1 MAYSYVEYVGTAGGT
16 TGPFAYGSVALL
28 ETTTASHED
37 QLEVYKNGLLLT
49 GTTDYTINEG
59 TKEVTLVVNIFNN
72 ELLRISRITKAD
84 ARYVDYVDSTNVTSE
99 LLDLD
104 SNQLFFLVQEGL
116 DIQGDAMIRGSDG
129 QWNARSYRIGNVN
142 AGVFGTDAVNVN
154 QLNAATSGAL
164 PATLS
169 GIGTQTYVGDGAT
182 TNFTLPLAISTITED
197 DDVEVYINGLR
208 QRPGTHYSVSAGDLV
223 ITPAPAGTD
232 NILIAYGQGVVSAI
246 LTANSVFTSALQDD
260 CVTVAKIA
268 QGTNGQVLKTV
279 SGNTAWASVNAA
291 DVPDF
296 DTQVRTS
303 SLDQM
308 AAPTAP
314 VSMNSQLITNLP
326 GPVSAGDAARKT
338 YVDTVYSRDVVYTA
352 SPVGTGSASSITVN
366 VTAPFTAG
374 QFTIMFP
381 LNNVQGFLTFS
392 GVITSVF
399 TDTTA
404 SGVNRPIRVWV
415 PDTDA
420 IGGTNFLLTYKRTG
434 ASNNIVQFVCTRGS
448 TDGASGTVPDLV
460 NSGNCPVSILRGL
473 S

>member
-59 TKEVTLVVNIFNN
+59 TKEVTLVANIFNTD
-72 ELLRISRITKAD
+72 LLRISRITKAD

-154 QLNAATSGAL
+154 QLNAAVSGAL

-326 GPVSAGDAARKT
+326 GPVSSGDAARKT

-352 SPVGTGSASSITVN
+352 SPTGTGSTTTITVN
-366 VTAPFTAG
+366 VTAPFQVG
-374 QFTIMFP
+374 QFTTMFP
-381 LNNVQGFLTFS
+381 LNGAQQFVAFS
-392 GVITSVF
+392 GVIVSGF
-399 TDTTA
+399 TDTTVT
-404 SGVNRPIRVWV
+404 GVNRPIYAWV
-415 PDTDA
+415 PDHTDA
-420 IGGTNFLLTYKRTG
+420 SGGTVFSLTYKRTG
-434 ASNNIVQFVCTRGS
+434 ASNNLVEFVCTRVS
-448 TDGASGTVPDLV
+448 TSGAATVPTLV